1 MTLIDEIVAST
12 RERVKLIEVMVEVTG
27 YRDPLKRIGE
37 VKGKG
42 KVPVISEVKPSSP
55 SGLKGD
61 IPPSEAARIALQMQK
76 GGAAAISV
84 LTEPKYFNGS
94 MDNLK
99 SVREATDV
107 PILRKDFIIDE
118 KQIYET
124 DSDLI
129 LLIAR
134 ILKDELKEFVDIAL
148 SHGIQPLV
156 EVHNKRE
163 LETALRTDT
172 NIIGVNNRNLDTL
185 DIDLGVSEEL
195 IPAIKEHNPD
205 LIVISESGIHDRSDV
220 RRVMEAGADA
230 ILVGTSIIKGDVF
243 EKTRELVSSS

>member
-1 MTLIDEIVAST
+1 MALIDEIVAST
-12 RERVKLIEVMVEVTG
+12 RERVRDIEVKVEVTKF
-27 YRDPLKRIGE
+27 RDPLKRLREIKR
-37 VKGKG
+37 KGN
-42 KVPVISEVKPSSP
+42 VPVISEVKPSSP

-61 IPPSEAARIALQMQK
+61 IPPAEAARIALQMQK

-94 MDNLK
+94 MDNLR
-99 SVREATDV
+99 SVRDATEV

-134 ILKDELKEFVDIAL
+134 ILNYRLKEFVSIAL

-156 EVHNKRE
+156 EVHNQRE
-163 LETALRTDT
+163 LESALKTDT
-172 NIIGVNNRNLDTL
+172 GIIGVNNRNLDTL
-185 DIDLGVSEEL
+185 EIDLGVSEEL
-195 IPAIKEHNPD
+195 IPAIKKKRPE
-205 LIVISESGIHDRSDV
+205 LLVISESGIHDKIDV
-220 RRVMEAGADA
+220 RRVMDAGADA
-230 ILVGTSIIKGDVF
+230 ILVGTSIITGDIL
-243 EKTRELVSSS
+243 EKTKELVGSS